1 MSKQIQEHNIGLGHQ
16 ELANRQSP
24 HEDTLS
30 HHYDI
35 TLSHFGEGV
44 ELRKHGLELK
54 RETTP
59 VEAATTSWGSVSAL
73 GRQIRSASGSSLKC
87 KRHLLAE

>member
-1 MSKQIQEHNIGLGHQ
+1 MSKQIQEHNTGLGHQ

-59 VEAATTSWGSVSAL
+59 VEETTTSWGSVSAL